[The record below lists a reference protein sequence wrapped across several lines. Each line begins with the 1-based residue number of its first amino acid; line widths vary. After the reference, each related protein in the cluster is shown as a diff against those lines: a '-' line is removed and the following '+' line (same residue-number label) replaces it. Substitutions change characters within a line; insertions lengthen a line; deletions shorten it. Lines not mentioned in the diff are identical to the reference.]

1 MKHEGYR
8 LGEFDIDLDT
18 SELWKDGARTEI
30 QKSRFGF
37 SRCCLKTP
45 EKLVSRSTLH
55 RHLWPDDVVVDYD
68 NNLNAAVRKLR
79 EALRDDVKTPR
90 YVETLPR
97 RGYRLIADLTPLEE
111 SGGAGMRAPH
121 PPWLWFSAGSLS
133 VVLLLALYCT
143 TLV

>member
-30 QKSRFGF
+30 QEKPFRVLAMLLENAG
-37 SRCCLKTP
+37 
-45 EKLVSRSTLH
+45 KLVSRSTLH